1 MATTTKRIYCVTKDG
16 VQRLVRA
23 THPNPALMHVA
34 RVTYSVRVATQAE
47 FTPRNV
53 QTREDRDRLVYQ
65 VEVAIPNPEGLLR
78 PGMPVEIRIP
88 GTGKGSR

>member
-34 RVTYSVRVATQAE
+34 RVTYSVRVATQADLE
-47 FTPRNV
+47 AAFKAGI
-53 QTREDRDRLVYQ
+53 Q
-65 VEVAIPNPEGLLR
+65 VE
-78 PGMPVEIRIP
+78 EI
-88 GTGKGSR
+88 GSKADDGQAALP